1 MSRGRTNAREFCTT
15 LSLST
20 AQLDTISK
28 DMLSFKDE
36 MIEQKVSQTFAQVN
50 LWNILLTD
58 INEH

>member
-1 MSRGRTNAREFCTT
+1 MSRSRTNAREFCTT

-36 MIEQKVSQTFAQVN
+36 MKEQQISQTFAQVGSFFDSAN
-50 LWNILLTD
+50 F
-58 INEH
+58 